1 MGRVMDGG
9 WLSLFVRQGETVLRD
24 ADREAGGRG
33 ESGKGEGNGLS
44 HDRQGEAGLERS
56 MGEAG

>member
-1 MGRVMDGG
+1 MDGG